1 MPIRDNSIIMPKP
14 IRHCHCC
21 HRILPPWSRADARYC
36 GDTCRQ
42 TAHRQWRRRK
52 PCGVMPAAGP
62 IEVRDQQT
70 QITDIEPLM
79 ASLDATSERV
89 MANVAKITKP
99 GKADDVQHL
108 R

>member
-1 MPIRDNSIIMPKP
+1 
-14 IRHCHCC
+14 
-21 HRILPPWSRADARYC
+21 
-36 GDTCRQ
+36 
-42 TAHRQWRRRK
+42 
-52 PCGVMPAAGP
+52 
-62 IEVRDQQT
+62 
-70 QITDIEPLM
+70 M